1 MDKTEEIL
9 DYLQLIRTENIGAKT
24 FIQLVS
30 QYGSAHE
37 AVRHLPSRYHLSSRS
52 EAEQELKLA
61 HHLNIEILTA
71 SSPLYPKALLNI
83 PDYPPVLYA
92 QGNTQI
98 LNNPLNLAIVGSRNA
113 SINGRKQASKIA
125 YDLTNQDVI
134 IVSGMARGIDSA
146 AHKGAMYACSQQ
158 GPTIAVLG
166 TGIDIP
172 YPAENKDL
180 YEQIKDQGCLLSEF
194 PIGTRPQANNFPRRN
209 RIISGL
215 CNGILVVEAN
225 LHSGS
230 LITALTAAE
239 QGRDVMA
246 LPGSPLDG
254 RSQGTNKL
262 IKDGAYL
269 VENAEDIVAILQQTT
284 LSSPQKK
291 FTPTIK
297 DLFTT
302 PLDNEIKTDN
312 IPQQTDT
319 PSSII
324 DFLTPDGVDIDE
336 VINASGLDSAIVT
349 AELMYLELE
358 GKIVRQAGNK
368 VALIKRK
375 TK

>member
-1 MDKTEEIL
+1 MNQTEEIL

-24 FIQLVS
+24 FIQLIA

-37 AVRHLPSRYHLSSRS
+37 AINHLPSRYHLSSRS

-61 HHLNIEILTA
+61 DHLKIKILIS
-71 SSPLYPKALLNI
+71 SSPLYPQALLNI

-92 QGNTQI
+92 LGNTDI
-98 LNNPLNLAIVGSRNA
+98 LNKYMNLAIVGSRNA
-113 SINGRKQASKIA
+113 SINGRKLASKIA

-146 AHKGAMYACSQQ
+146 AHKGAMFAHTQK

-166 TGIDIP
+166 TGVDMA
-172 YPAENKDL
+172 YPSENKEL
-180 YEQIKDQGCLLSEF
+180 YEQIKEQGCLLSEF
-194 PIGTRPQANNFPRRN
+194 PIGTKPQTNNFPRRN

-215 CNGILVVEAN
+215 CNGVLVVEAN

-239 QGRDVMA
+239 QGREVMA
-246 LPGSPLDG
+246 VPGSPLDG

-262 IKDGAYL
+262 IKEGACL
-269 VENAEDIVAILQQTT
+269 VENAEDIIAVLQQTK
-284 LSSPQKK
+284 LSPPPDK
-291 FTPTIK
+291 FIPAVK
-297 DLFTT
+297 DLFTP
-302 PLDNEIKTDN
+302 PLDNKIKTDN
-312 IPQQTDT
+312 IPQQTEG

-324 DFLTPDGVDIDE
+324 DFLTPDGVDIDD
-336 VINASGLDSAIVT
+336 VINASGLDSATVT

-358 GKIVRQAGNK
+358 GKIIRQAGNK